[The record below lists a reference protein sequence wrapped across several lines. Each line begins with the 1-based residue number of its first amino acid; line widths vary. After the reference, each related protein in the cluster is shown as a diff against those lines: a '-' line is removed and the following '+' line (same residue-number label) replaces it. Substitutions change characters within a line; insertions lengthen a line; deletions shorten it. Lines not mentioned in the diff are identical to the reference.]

1 MTLEKKLACLRKRE
15 GLSQAEVSEKLDVS
29 RQAVTKWETGTSR
42 PSIENLQSLSRLYNV
57 PLEYLLDESRDE
69 LPAPAPAAPAAE
81 KGPEQTVQKKEK
93 QWIRPLMIG
102 AVVLALLVCFLFWY
116 GRGQKENELDL
127 HSIQGEV
134 KYIIWKFQS
143 LIWIGNKRKGVRPMG
158 MKRYLCLL
166 FACIA
171 IFGCIPAQAAAADI
185 GEQAAEIAEP
195 RATGKFDF
203 EIPAKT
209 LMESSTSFP
218 MEYGETVTITAS
230 YSPASAS
237 VDFGLIDSDG
247 VFYPVRG
254 SNGSINQTIRI
265 DLRGTYTFA
274 VRNNSSYKVSVS
286 GFVNY

>member
-1 MTLEKKLACLRKRE
+1 
-15 GLSQAEVSEKLDVS
+15 
-29 RQAVTKWETGTSR
+29 
-42 PSIENLQSLSRLYNV
+42 
-57 PLEYLLDESRDE
+57 
-69 LPAPAPAAPAAE
+69 
-81 KGPEQTVQKKEK
+81 
-93 QWIRPLMIG
+93 
-102 AVVLALLVCFLFWY
+102 
-116 GRGQKENELDL
+116 
-127 HSIQGEV
+127 
-134 KYIIWKFQS
+134 
-143 LIWIGNKRKGVRPMG
+143 MG

-171 IFGCIPAQAAAADI
+171 IFSCIPAQAVAADN
-185 GEQAAEIAEP
+185 GEQATEIADE
-195 RATGKFDF
+195 FDF
-203 EIPAKT
+203 EISAKS
-209 LMESSTSFP
+209 MRKASTSFP

-247 VFYPVRG
+247 LFYPVRG

>member
-1 MTLEKKLACLRKRE
+1 
-15 GLSQAEVSEKLDVS
+15 
-29 RQAVTKWETGTSR
+29 
-42 PSIENLQSLSRLYNV
+42 
-57 PLEYLLDESRDE
+57 
-69 LPAPAPAAPAAE
+69 
-81 KGPEQTVQKKEK
+81 
-93 QWIRPLMIG
+93 
-102 AVVLALLVCFLFWY
+102 
-116 GRGQKENELDL
+116 
-127 HSIQGEV
+127 
-134 KYIIWKFQS
+134 
-143 LIWIGNKRKGVRPMG
+143 MG

-247 VFYPVRG
+247 VFYPSRKTFTY
-254 SNGSINQTIRI
+254 NGRSAEPVLSDSMPEAMLDYQEERADWIFQKFEMNPDDYNYAWFYELSSYVGTDAFVTIFDII
-265 DLRGTYTFA
+265 DLPAGAT
-274 VRNNSSYKVSVS
+274 SDSY
-286 GFVNY
+286 FVNNAMDTVYCVFQDKDAVNYLYEFTKEDDVWQLSKVETRQDEGKYSETQQSYADYEQQLLGA

>member
-127 HSIQGEV
+127 H
-134 KYIIWKFQS
+134 
-143 LIWIGNKRKGVRPMG
+143 L
-158 MKRYLCLL
+158 
-166 FACIA
+166 
-171 IFGCIPAQAAAADI
+171 
-185 GEQAAEIAEP
+185 
-195 RATGKFDF
+195 
-203 EIPAKT
+203 
-209 LMESSTSFP
+209 
-218 MEYGETVTITAS
+218 EYGETVTITAS

>member
-1 MTLEKKLACLRKRE
+1 
-15 GLSQAEVSEKLDVS
+15 
-29 RQAVTKWETGTSR
+29 
-42 PSIENLQSLSRLYNV
+42 
-57 PLEYLLDESRDE
+57 
-69 LPAPAPAAPAAE
+69 
-81 KGPEQTVQKKEK
+81 
-93 QWIRPLMIG
+93 
-102 AVVLALLVCFLFWY
+102 
-116 GRGQKENELDL
+116 
-127 HSIQGEV
+127 
-134 KYIIWKFQS
+134 
-143 LIWIGNKRKGVRPMG
+143 MG

-171 IFGCIPAQAAAADI
+171 IFSCIPAQAVAADI
-185 GEQAAEIAEP
+185 GEQATEIAEP
-195 RATGKFDF
+195 RATGEFDF
-203 EIPAKT
+203 EISAK
-209 LMESSTSFP
+209 STSFP

-247 VFYPVRG
+247 LFYPVRG